1 MDVFSPDDA
10 GAAVRDLTP
19 VPAHDVTELGR
30 GTDSVAYLVDGE
42 WVFRF
47 PAVDNARRTLRRELS
62 LLPRL
67 GPALPL
73 RTPAFEHVATRDD
86 GELLFVGYRVL
97 PGVPLTPELLGTL
110 GDDEQVAALA
120 SLAAFLQ
127 ALHAFPVDV
136 ARAAGVAHERVSG
149 GYHAGQ
155 RDLPR
160 TLAAHLPAGEVAD
173 LEVEFAA
180 YEAEYAQSH
189 VPPALL
195 HSDLKPDHLLY
206 DPAARRI
213 TGVLDWGDVSLGD
226 PDFDLAVV
234 GIFFGEDFLARLLVQ
249 LPDRDRQTVLDKAGF
264 FTTLR
269 RLTDLAYD
277 IELSPG
283 AREPR

>member
-10 GAAVRDLTP
+10 AAAVRRLTP
-19 VPAHDVTELGR
+19 LPAYDVTELGR
-30 GTDSVAYLVDGE
+30 GTDSVAYLVDRE

-47 PAVDNARRTLRRELS
+47 PAIDNARRTLRREVA

-67 GPALPL
+67 QSALPL
-73 RTPAFEHVATRDD
+73 AIPAFEHIARRDD

-97 PGVPLTPELLGTL
+97 PGVPLTLELLSTL
-110 GDDEQVAALA
+110 PGDEQDAALA

-127 ALHAFPVDV
+127 ALHAFPVDA
-136 ARAAGVAHERVSG
+136 ARGAGVAHERVSG
-149 GYHAGQ
+149 GYHPGQ

-160 TLAAHLPAGEVAD
+160 SLAPHLPAAEVAD
-173 LEVEFAA
+173 LEAEFAA
-180 YEAEYAQSH
+180 YEADHEPSH
-189 VPPALL
+189 LPPALL
-195 HSDLKPDHLLY
+195 HSDLKPEHVLY

-234 GIFFGEDFLARLLVQ
+234 GIFFGEDFLARLLMQ
-249 LPDRDRQTVLDKAGF
+249 LPDRDPQTVLDKARF

-277 IELSPG
+277 VELSPA